1 MGFFSGPSQ
10 DVLLRMAQGIAST
23 VMEIQILNALDGT
36 AKSEIVQKLKAEG
49 NPTSLEQVIN
59 MAAAVITEQNMGWY
73 KKNQFLGMIRGS
85 LLIMGMSN
93 ADAAYYKGLIE
104 LRAH

>member
-10 DVLLRMAQGIAST
+10 DVLLQMARGIASM
-23 VMEIQILNALDGT
+23 VMEIRILNALDET

-49 NPTSLEQVIN
+49 NPTSLEQAIK

-73 KKNQFLGMIRGS
+73 KKNMFLGMIRGS
-85 LLIMGMSN
+85 LITMGMSKS
-93 ADAAYYKGLIE
+93 DATYYKGIIE
-104 LRAH
+104 ILAH